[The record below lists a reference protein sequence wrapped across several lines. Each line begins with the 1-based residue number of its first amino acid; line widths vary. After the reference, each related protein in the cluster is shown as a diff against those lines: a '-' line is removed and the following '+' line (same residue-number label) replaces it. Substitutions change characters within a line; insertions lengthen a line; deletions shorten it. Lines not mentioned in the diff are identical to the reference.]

1 VRAVLIGAGFAAA
14 AAVAFGVS
22 QAFDGFVGA
31 AAFMLALFVLP
42 VAVGMAIGSH
52 LNAAPHTPRK
62 TIRSVAARTLEGAD
76 SALGRCRTCGGT
88 RSLSGAVWVCAR
100 CDHA

>member
-1 VRAVLIGAGFAAA
+1 MRAVLIGAGLAAA

-31 AAFMLALFVLP
+31 AAFMLALFALP
-42 VAVGMAIGSH
+42 VAVGIAIGSK
-52 LNAAPHTPRK
+52 LNAAPRTPRK
-62 TIRSVAARTLEGAD
+62 TIRSAAAWTREGAD
-76 SALGRCRTCGGT
+76 ADLVRCRTCGGT
-88 RSLSGAVWVCAR
+88 RSLSGAVWVCAS